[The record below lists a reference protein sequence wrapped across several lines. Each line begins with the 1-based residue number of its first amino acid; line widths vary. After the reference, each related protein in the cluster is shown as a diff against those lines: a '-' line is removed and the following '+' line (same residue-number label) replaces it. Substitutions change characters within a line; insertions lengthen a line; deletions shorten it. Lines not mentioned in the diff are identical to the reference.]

1 MVLQARIVKRVKT
14 MKKSQKTL
22 QVGIAA
28 AIIVGTIVAL
38 AFTGNRDSQSYYVKI
53 DEVLTPKT
61 KSLMG
66 DNIHHRQL
74 RVEGFVVPGSIQQDG
89 TNATFTLNEFESH
102 SVDAANGR
110 TLKVVYKGT
119 EPPPDT
125 FKDNAMALA
134 IGTYGYDGVL
144 HANTL
149 QAKCASKYAPASPN
163 QPGATPA
170 AQPSPATKTAANTP
184 AGDQTAAV
192 R

>member
-22 QVGIAA
+22 QVGIAT

-53 DEVLTPKT
+53 SEVLTPQSKG
-61 KSLMG
+61 LMG
-66 DNIHHRQL
+66 DNVHHRQL
-74 RVEGFVVPGSIQQDG
+74 RVEGFVVPGSIEQDG

-102 SVDAANGR
+102 SPDAAKGK
-110 TLKVVYKGT
+110 TLKVVYRGT

-144 HANTL
+144 HATAL
-149 QAKCASKYAPASPN
+149 QAKCASKYAP
-163 QPGATPA
+163 QPGANPA
-170 AQPSPATKTAANTP
+170 TQPSPATKTAANTTP
-184 AGDQTAAV
+184 GADQTAAV